1 MALKTLDRFDHLI
14 LKVLSADGRLPLT
27 ELARQIGMSKSP
39 CQSRVRRLENDGYIK
54 GYRAVINQQLIGNA
68 HVAFVQVKLSNTTE
82 SALAAFNEQI
92 RKIREVESCHL
103 IAGAFDY
110 LIKVRTSDIKT
121 YRALLAEDIAS
132 LPYLAHSSTFVSM
145 EDVIDS

>member
-14 LKVLSADGRLPLT
+14 LKALSADGRLPLT

-68 HVAFVQVKLSNTTE
+68 HIAFVQVKLSNTTE